1 MYEFKEEVLTE
12 REQKVLEYGASGMT
26 YKEIGE
32 KYGICKQT
40 ACAIYQRAERKLKHN
55 ERHRPYGKIREY
67 IINNAP
73 DSTSG
78 FVIVD
83 ALFKM
88 NIKSMED
95 LAIHDIEDFKSMTHL
110 KEKHREY
117 LSELIKR
124 AKENVKNYKENK

>member
-12 REQKVLEYGASGMT
+12 REQKVLEYRTSGMT

-40 ACAIYQRAERKLKHN
+40 ACAIYQRAERKIKHN
-55 ERHRPYGKIREY
+55 ERHRPYGKMREF

-95 LAIHDIEDFKSMTHL
+95 LATHDIAEFKSMSHL

-117 LSELIKR
+117 LSELIKK
-124 AKENVKNYKENK
+124 AKETISIRKQ